1 MRERLIHFINIA
13 LNLFVYLSHEIN
25 YDCDE
30 MGKKKKESCLNEYY
44 QSYFPKQFIFQRW
57 VGDFMNLNLLMQRRK
72 MANDSSLGNSA
83 ENRCD
88 ILITKGCPFV
98 LLKQPTEFKSPPH
111 PRGVNTGETH
121 PQWK

>member
-13 LNLFVYLSHEIN
+13 LNLFVYLSHKIN

-30 MGKKKKESCLNEYY
+30 MEKKRVVWNSNEYY

-57 VGDFMNLNLLMQRRK
+57 VGDFMNLNLLMQRQE

-83 ENRCD
+83 ENRFD
-88 ILITKGCPFV
+88 ILIKPKGVPLF
-98 LLKQPTEFKSPPH
+98 F
-111 PRGVNTGETH
+111 
-121 PQWK
+121 